1 MDVPDAIQLMGDK
14 QWQEIK
20 SRLTGKFNKMM
31 KGLFRQKGAQL
42 DINIL
47 ASDEAQEFIT
57 THAGILDGGFQKV
70 EMSDKMRERLTRSNY
85 IFSGIKTFHELN
97 EAFPSMLDENGNK
110 KPFERFLNDVQKIN
124 DTYNANYL
132 HAEYNFVQV
141 SATMAAK
148 WEQFSEDGDR
158 YYLQY
163 RTAKDDKVRPEHAA
177 LDGVTLP
184 MSDSFWETYYP
195 PNGWN
200 CFLPNTPVL
209 TANGWKHIASIKKG
223 DLVIGGSG
231 EFREVTATLSRPF
244 EGDLVTIITKGA
256 KSTCTPNHRFCTRR
270 GWVAAENLHKGDII
284 IQVGERSPLHL
295 LVHAVGNTYT
305 LLCYALMACIRKG
318 KAVASLAVNHKPE
331 FFNKEIYDVASNKL
345 ANLEWKAHCK
355 EVASHDF
362 FAFTQWQIQCAH
374 PLWMKL
380 ASGKGFFDRILSYR
394 WSKQRRGALQ
404 FVRYI
409 TNEGAIFLGLTL
421 AHVKSFSCKFMVC
434 LSKTFGCIL
443 SSFFRSNPLN
453 ADSCASMPDKDA
465 QYAKN
470 AMHGSSVHLPISNE
484 PSEAS
489 LFCDVSEFC
498 GIKDIHS
505 FDGFH
510 SFFDFLRNTFFHNR
524 YVLVEGKVT
533 KKNRNTKVF
542 NLSIDKDE
550 SYIVPVGIAHN
561 CRCTVVQVR
570 KQKYPATEHA
580 KAMSRGEEAM
590 NGERYNIFRFNSG
603 KQGKTMPDYNPYTIK
618 RCNDCDVAKG
628 GDVKLSNRINNNQLC
643 EACRLLRYT
652 KEEVSKRIKRN
663 KPIYDSLLRNKEYRE
678 VSMDMESGGIKA
690 IHNEHNLNKD
700 KGWYE
705 TYSQDAGV
713 KNGHVVILEAEPQ
726 NRYKVKC
733 CEGTWDNLPFEVA
746 GAESGTPNNIRNA
759 LKHCASK
766 PDSKV
771 AVIFFPNDNF
781 SAENFYAGLAK
792 FLGLRNT
799 TQYRKF
805 ERIYCIHN
813 DKIVLTKKP
822 D

>member
-1 MDVPDAIQLMGDK
+1 MGDK

-57 THAGILDGGFQKV
+57 THAGILDAGFQKV

-124 DTYNANYL
+124 GTYNANYL
-132 HAEYNFVQV
+132 HAEYNFVQA

-158 YYLQY
+158 YNLQY

-244 EGDLVTIITKGA
+244 EGDLVTVITNGA

-362 FAFTQWQIQCAH
+362 FAFTQWQTQCAH

-380 ASGKGFFDRILSYR
+380 ASGKGIFDRILSYR

-409 TNEGAIFLGLTL
+409 TNEAAIFLGLTL

-434 LSKTFGCIL
+434 LGKTFGCVL

-453 ADSCASMPDKDA
+453 ADSCASMPDRDA
-465 QYAKN
+465 QFAKN
-470 AMHGSSVHLPISNE
+470 AMHSSSVHLPISNE

-580 KAMSRGEEAM
+580 EAMSRGEEAM

-628 GDVKLSNRINNNQLC
+628 KLKLSFVPENNLCASCIKTRECWARRQEDDPETFYECETRRGKVRVSSKHGKTEKKENVRVATYLAEKHEHEIDLIANPQNETSADSFNRTLGIEQEYKVNTTP
-643 EACRLLRYT
+643 T
-652 KEEVSKRIKRN
+652 KSSIDNLIRKGAKQADDIVLFV
-663 KPIYDSLLRNKEYRE
+663 DS
-678 VSMDMESGGIKA
+678 GISLNDLSSA
-690 IHNEHNLNKD
+690 LHDRVRRTNLKTVMIVIDEKD
-700 KGWYE
+700 K
-705 TYSQDAGV
+705 TYTYDEITAKGF
-713 KNGHVVILEAEPQ
+713 K
-726 NRYKVKC
+726 
-733 CEGTWDNLPFEVA
+733 
-746 GAESGTPNNIRNA
+746 IRQA
-759 LKHCASK
+759 DLK
-766 PDSKV
+766 
-771 AVIFFPNDNF
+771 
-781 SAENFYAGLAK
+781 
-792 FLGLRNT
+792 
-799 TQYRKF
+799 
-805 ERIYCIHN
+805 
-813 DKIVLTKKP
+813 
-822 D
+822 

>member
-57 THAGILDGGFQKV
+57 THAGVLDTGFQKV

-110 KPFERFLNDVQKIN
+110 KPFERFLNDVRKIN
-124 DTYNANYL
+124 GTYNANYL
-132 HAEYNFVQV
+132 HAEYNFVQA

-244 EGDLVTIITKGA
+244 EGNLVTIITKGA

-345 ANLEWKAHCK
+345 ANLERKAHCK

-362 FAFTQWQIQCAH
+362 FAFTQWQTQCAH

-380 ASGKGFFDRILSYR
+380 ASGKGIFDRILSYR

-409 TNEGAIFLGLTL
+409 TNEAAIFLGLTL

-453 ADSCASMPDKDA
+453 ADSCASMPDRDA
-465 QYAKN
+465 QFAKN
-470 AMHGSSVHLPISNE
+470 AMHSSSVHFPISNE

-489 LFCDVSEFC
+489 LLSDVSEFC

-570 KQKYPATEHA
+570 KQKYPATEHSE
-580 KAMSRGEEAM
+580 AMSRGEEAM
-590 NGERYNIFRFNSG
+590 NDERYNIFRFNSG
-603 KQGKTMPDYNPYTIK
+603 KQGKTMPDYNPYTIR

-628 GDVKLSNRINNNQLC
+628 KLKLSFVPENNLCASCIKTRECWARRQEDDPETFYECETRRGKVRVSSKHGKTEKKENVRVATYLAEKHEHEIDLIANPQNETSADSFNRTLGIEQEYKVNTTP
-643 EACRLLRYT
+643 T
-652 KEEVSKRIKRN
+652 KSSIDNLIRKGAKQADDIVLFV
-663 KPIYDSLLRNKEYRE
+663 DSEISLNDLSSALHDRVRRT
-678 VSMDMESGGIKA
+678 
-690 IHNEHNLNKD
+690 NLKTVMIVIDEKD
-700 KGWYE
+700 K
-705 TYSQDAGV
+705 TYTYDEITAKGF
-713 KNGHVVILEAEPQ
+713 K
-726 NRYKVKC
+726 
-733 CEGTWDNLPFEVA
+733 
-746 GAESGTPNNIRNA
+746 IRQA
-759 LKHCASK
+759 DLK
-766 PDSKV
+766 
-771 AVIFFPNDNF
+771 
-781 SAENFYAGLAK
+781 
-792 FLGLRNT
+792 
-799 TQYRKF
+799 
-805 ERIYCIHN
+805 
-813 DKIVLTKKP
+813 
-822 D
+822 

>member
-14 QWQEIK
+14 LWQEMK

-132 HAEYNFVQV
+132 HAEYNFVQA

-158 YYLQY
+158 YNLQY

-244 EGDLVTIITKGA
+244 EGDLVTVITKGA

-345 ANLEWKAHCK
+345 TNLEWKAHCK

-362 FAFTQWQIQCAH
+362 FAFTQWQTQCAH

-380 ASGKGFFDRILSYR
+380 ASGKGIFDRILSYR

-409 TNEGAIFLGLTL
+409 TNEAAIFLGLTL

-453 ADSCASMPDKDA
+453 ADSCASMPDRNA
-465 QYAKN
+465 QFAKN
-470 AMHGSSVHLPISNE
+470 AMHSSSVHFPISNE

-489 LFCDVSEFC
+489 LLSDVSEFC

-580 KAMSRGEEAM
+580 EAMSRGEEAM
-590 NGERYNIFRFNSG
+590 NDERYNIFRFNSG
-603 KQGKTMPDYNPYTIK
+603 KQGKTMPDYNPYTIR

-628 GDVKLSNRINNNQLC
+628 KLKLSFVPENNLCASCIKTRECWARRQEDDPETFYECETRRGKVRVSSKHGKTEKKENVRVATYLAEKHEHEIDLIANPQNETSADSFNRTLGIEQEYKVNTTP
-643 EACRLLRYT
+643 T
-652 KEEVSKRIKRN
+652 KSSIDNLIRKGAKQADDIVLFV
-663 KPIYDSLLRNKEYRE
+663 DSEISLNDLSSALHDRVRRT
-678 VSMDMESGGIKA
+678 
-690 IHNEHNLNKD
+690 NLKTVMIVIDEKD
-700 KGWYE
+700 K
-705 TYSQDAGV
+705 TYTYDEITAKGF
-713 KNGHVVILEAEPQ
+713 K
-726 NRYKVKC
+726 
-733 CEGTWDNLPFEVA
+733 
-746 GAESGTPNNIRNA
+746 IRQA
-759 LKHCASK
+759 DLK
-766 PDSKV
+766 
-771 AVIFFPNDNF
+771 
-781 SAENFYAGLAK
+781 
-792 FLGLRNT
+792 
-799 TQYRKF
+799 
-805 ERIYCIHN
+805 
-813 DKIVLTKKP
+813 
-822 D
+822 

>member
-110 KPFERFLNDVQKIN
+110 KPFERFLNDVRKIN

-132 HAEYNFVQV
+132 HAEYNFVQA

-345 ANLEWKAHCK
+345 ANLERKAHCK
-355 EVASHDF
+355 EMASHDF
-362 FAFTQWQIQCAH
+362 FAFTQWQTQCAH

-380 ASGKGFFDRILSYR
+380 ASGKGIFDRILSYR

-409 TNEGAIFLGLTL
+409 TNEAAIFLGLTL
-421 AHVKSFSCKFMVC
+421 AHVKSFICKFMVC

-453 ADSCASMPDKDA
+453 ADSCASMPDRDA
-465 QYAKN
+465 QFAKN
-470 AMHGSSVHLPISNE
+470 AMHSSSVHLPISNE

-489 LFCDVSEFC
+489 LLSDVSEFC

-570 KQKYPATEHA
+570 KQKYPATEHGE
-580 KAMSRGEEAM
+580 AMSRGEEAM

-628 GDVKLSNRINNNQLC
+628 KLKLSFVPENNLCASCIKTRECWARRQEDDPETFYECETRRGKVRVSSKHGKTEKKENVRVATYLAEKHEHEIDLIANPQNETSADSFNRTLGIEQEYKVNTTP
-643 EACRLLRYT
+643 T
-652 KEEVSKRIKRN
+652 KSSIDNLIRKGAKQADDIVLFV
-663 KPIYDSLLRNKEYRE
+663 DS
-678 VSMDMESGGIKA
+678 GISLNDLSSA
-690 IHNEHNLNKD
+690 LHDRVRRTNLKTVMIVIDEKD
-700 KGWYE
+700 K
-705 TYSQDAGV
+705 TYTYDEITAKGF
-713 KNGHVVILEAEPQ
+713 K
-726 NRYKVKC
+726 
-733 CEGTWDNLPFEVA
+733 
-746 GAESGTPNNIRNA
+746 IRQA
-759 LKHCASK
+759 DLK
-766 PDSKV
+766 
-771 AVIFFPNDNF
+771 
-781 SAENFYAGLAK
+781 
-792 FLGLRNT
+792 
-799 TQYRKF
+799 
-805 ERIYCIHN
+805 
-813 DKIVLTKKP
+813 
-822 D
+822 

>member
-1 MDVPDAIQLMGDK
+1 MDAPDAILLMGDK

-132 HAEYNFVQV
+132 HAEYNFVQA

-158 YYLQY
+158 YNLQY

-244 EGDLVTIITKGA
+244 EGDLVTVITKGA

-318 KAVASLAVNHKPE
+318 KAVASLAVSHKPE

-345 ANLEWKAHCK
+345 TNLEWKAHCK

-362 FAFTQWQIQCAH
+362 FAFTQWQTQCAH

-380 ASGKGFFDRILSYR
+380 ASGKGIFDRILSYR

-404 FVRYI
+404 FVRYL
-409 TNEGAIFLGLTL
+409 TNEAAIFLGLTL

-453 ADSCASMPDKDA
+453 ADSCASMPDRNA
-465 QYAKN
+465 QFAKN
-470 AMHGSSVHLPISNE
+470 AMHSSSVHFPISNE

-489 LFCDVSEFC
+489 LLSDVSEFC

-580 KAMSRGEEAM
+580 EAMSRGEEAM
-590 NGERYNIFRFNSG
+590 NDERYNIFRFNSG
-603 KQGKTMPDYNPYTIK
+603 KQGKTMPDYNPYTIR

-628 GDVKLSNRINNNQLC
+628 KLKLSFVPENNLCASCIKTRECWARRQEDDPETFYECETRRGKVRVSSKHGKTEKKENVRVATYLAEKHEHEIDLIANPQNETSADSFNRTLGIEQEYKVNTTP
-643 EACRLLRYT
+643 T
-652 KEEVSKRIKRN
+652 KSSIDNLIRKGAKQADDIVLFV
-663 KPIYDSLLRNKEYRE
+663 DSEISLNDLSSALHDRVRRT
-678 VSMDMESGGIKA
+678 
-690 IHNEHNLNKD
+690 NLKTVMIVIDEKD
-700 KGWYE
+700 K
-705 TYSQDAGV
+705 TYTYDEITAKGF
-713 KNGHVVILEAEPQ
+713 K
-726 NRYKVKC
+726 
-733 CEGTWDNLPFEVA
+733 
-746 GAESGTPNNIRNA
+746 IRQA
-759 LKHCASK
+759 DLK
-766 PDSKV
+766 
-771 AVIFFPNDNF
+771 
-781 SAENFYAGLAK
+781 
-792 FLGLRNT
+792 
-799 TQYRKF
+799 
-805 ERIYCIHN
+805 
-813 DKIVLTKKP
+813 
-822 D
+822 

>member
-1 MDVPDAIQLMGDK
+1 MMKGMDVPDAIQLMGDK

-132 HAEYNFVQV
+132 HAEYNFVQA

-158 YYLQY
+158 YNLQY

-362 FAFTQWQIQCAH
+362 FAFTQWQTQCAH

-380 ASGKGFFDRILSYR
+380 ASGKGIFDRILSYR

-409 TNEGAIFLGLTL
+409 TNEAAIFLGLTL

-453 ADSCASMPDKDA
+453 ADSCTSMPDRDA
-465 QYAKN
+465 QFAKN
-470 AMHGSSVHLPISNE
+470 AMHSSSVHLPIGNE

-580 KAMSRGEEAM
+580 EAMSRGEEAM

-628 GDVKLSNRINNNQLC
+628 KLKLGFVPENEVCASCIKTHECWAKRKENAPEVFYECDTEHGKVRVSSKHGKAEKKENVRVATYLAEKHGYEIDLIANPSDRKTADSSNI
-643 EACRLLRYT
+643 
-652 KEEVSKRIKRN
+652 
-663 KPIYDSLLRNKEYRE
+663 SL
-678 VSMDMESGGIKA
+678 G
-690 IHNEHNLNKD
+690 
-700 KGWYE
+700 YE
-705 TYSQDAGV
+705 Q
-713 KNGHVVILEAEPQ
+713 E
-726 NRYKVKC
+726 YKV
-733 CEGTWDNLPFEVA
+733 
-746 GAESGTPNNIRNA
+746 SGTPTVSSIDRLIRTGKDQANNIVLSVESDISLSDIAKAFRDRVRRAKN
-759 LKHCASK
+759 
-766 PDSKV
+766 V
-771 AVIFFPNDNF
+771 ENITVILWEQQKDATY
-781 SAENFYAGLAK
+781 SRAEILSSEF
-792 FLGLRNT
+792 
-799 TQYRKF
+799 
-805 ERIYCIHN
+805 
-813 DKIVLTKKP
+813 KIRPEDFK
-822 D
+822 

>member
-1 MDVPDAIQLMGDK
+1 
-14 QWQEIK
+14 
-20 SRLTGKFNKMM
+20 
-31 KGLFRQKGAQL
+31 
-42 DINIL
+42 
-47 ASDEAQEFIT
+47 
-57 THAGILDGGFQKV
+57 
-70 EMSDKMRERLTRSNY
+70 MRERLTRSNY
-85 IFSGIKTFHELN
+85 VFSGIKTFHELN

-110 KPFERFLNDVQKIN
+110 KPFERFLNDVRKIN
-124 DTYNANYL
+124 GTYNANYL
-132 HAEYNFVQV
+132 HAEYNFVQA

-158 YYLQY
+158 YNLQY

-362 FAFTQWQIQCAH
+362 FAFTQWQTQCAH

-380 ASGKGFFDRILSYR
+380 ASGKGIFDRILSYR
-394 WSKQRRGALQ
+394 WSKQRSGALQ

-409 TNEGAIFLGLTL
+409 TNEAAIFLGLTL

-453 ADSCASMPDKDA
+453 ADSCASMPDRDA
-465 QYAKN
+465 QFAKN
-470 AMHGSSVHLPISNE
+470 AMHSSSVHLPISNE

-533 KKNRNTKVF
+533 KKNRNAKVF

-580 KAMSRGEEAM
+580 EAMSRGEEAM

-603 KQGKTMPDYNPYTIK
+603 KQGKTMPDYNPYTIR

-628 GDVKLSNRINNNQLC
+628 KLKLSFVPENNLCASCIKTRECWARRQEDDPETFYECETRRGKVRVSSKHGKTEKKENVRVATYLAEKHEHEIDLIANPQNETSADSFNRTLGIEQEYKVNTTP
-643 EACRLLRYT
+643 T
-652 KEEVSKRIKRN
+652 KSSIDNLIRKGAKQADDIVLFV
-663 KPIYDSLLRNKEYRE
+663 DS
-678 VSMDMESGGIKA
+678 GISLNDLSSA
-690 IHNEHNLNKD
+690 LHDRVRRTNLKTVMIVIDEKD
-700 KGWYE
+700 K
-705 TYSQDAGV
+705 TYTYDEITAKGF
-713 KNGHVVILEAEPQ
+713 K
-726 NRYKVKC
+726 
-733 CEGTWDNLPFEVA
+733 
-746 GAESGTPNNIRNA
+746 IRQA
-759 LKHCASK
+759 DLK
-766 PDSKV
+766 
-771 AVIFFPNDNF
+771 
-781 SAENFYAGLAK
+781 
-792 FLGLRNT
+792 
-799 TQYRKF
+799 
-805 ERIYCIHN
+805 
-813 DKIVLTKKP
+813 
-822 D
+822 

>member
-1 MDVPDAIQLMGDK
+1 MDVPDAIQLMSDK

-110 KPFERFLNDVQKIN
+110 KPFERFLNDVRKIN

-132 HAEYNFVQV
+132 HAEYNFVQA

-158 YYLQY
+158 YNLQY

-244 EGDLVTIITKGA
+244 EGDLVTVITKGA

-345 ANLEWKAHCK
+345 TNLEWKAHCK

-362 FAFTQWQIQCAH
+362 FAFTQWQTQCAH

-380 ASGKGFFDRILSYR
+380 ASGKGIFDRILSYR

-404 FVRYI
+404 FVRYV
-409 TNEGAIFLGLTL
+409 TNEAAIFLGLTL

-453 ADSCASMPDKDA
+453 ADSCASIPDRDT
-465 QYAKN
+465 QFAKN
-470 AMHGSSVHLPISNE
+470 AMHSSSVHLPISNE

-580 KAMSRGEEAM
+580 EAMSRGEEAM

-603 KQGKTMPDYNPYTIK
+603 KQGKTMPDYNPYTIR

-628 GDVKLSNRINNNQLC
+628 KLKLSFVPENNLCASCIKTRECWARRQEDDPETFYECETRRGKVRVSSKHGKTEKKENVRVATYLAEKHEHEIDLIANPQNETSADSFNRTLGIEQEYKVNTTP
-643 EACRLLRYT
+643 T
-652 KEEVSKRIKRN
+652 KSSIDNLIRKGAKQADDIVLFV
-663 KPIYDSLLRNKEYRE
+663 DS
-678 VSMDMESGGIKA
+678 GISLNDLSSA
-690 IHNEHNLNKD
+690 LHDRVRRTNLKTVMIVIDEKD
-700 KGWYE
+700 K
-705 TYSQDAGV
+705 TYTYDEITAKGF
-713 KNGHVVILEAEPQ
+713 K
-726 NRYKVKC
+726 
-733 CEGTWDNLPFEVA
+733 
-746 GAESGTPNNIRNA
+746 IRQA
-759 LKHCASK
+759 DLK
-766 PDSKV
+766 
-771 AVIFFPNDNF
+771 
-781 SAENFYAGLAK
+781 
-792 FLGLRNT
+792 
-799 TQYRKF
+799 
-805 ERIYCIHN
+805 
-813 DKIVLTKKP
+813 
-822 D
+822 

>member
-1 MDVPDAIQLMGDK
+1 
-14 QWQEIK
+14 
-20 SRLTGKFNKMM
+20 
-31 KGLFRQKGAQL
+31 
-42 DINIL
+42 
-47 ASDEAQEFIT
+47 
-57 THAGILDGGFQKV
+57 
-70 EMSDKMRERLTRSNY
+70 MSDKMRERLTRSNY

-132 HAEYNFVQV
+132 HAEYNFVQA

-158 YYLQY
+158 YNLQY

-184 MSDSFWETYYP
+184 MSDTFWETYYP

-244 EGDLVTIITKGA
+244 EGDLVTIISKGA

-362 FAFTQWQIQCAH
+362 FAFTQWQTQCAH

-380 ASGKGFFDRILSYR
+380 ASGKGIFDRILSYR

-409 TNEGAIFLGLTL
+409 TNEAAIFLGLTL

-453 ADSCASMPDKDA
+453 ADSCASMPDRDA
-465 QYAKN
+465 QFAKN

-570 KQKYPATEHA
+570 KQKYPATEHDE
-580 KAMSRGEEAM
+580 AMSRGEEAM

-603 KQGKTMPDYNPYTIK
+603 KQGKTMPDYNPYTIR

-628 GDVKLSNRINNNQLC
+628 KMKLGFVPDYQLC
-643 EACRLLRYT
+643 QGCIMIRKCSEDRNRDNSAKATKKSPEVKKLQGTTISNPDFNHEVLVTGGSIREWTNQPHKDYAAKNSILKHIAKVFREAKYIGFIDNF
-652 KEEVSKRIKRN
+652 KM
-663 KPIYDSLLRNKEYRE
+663 KP
-678 VSMDMESGGIKA
+678 GIKQSHLFETNVLGELSW
-690 IHNEHNLNKD
+690 IIVRE
-700 KGWYE
+700 YE
-705 TYSQDAGV
+705 IGEFVLHS
-713 KNGHVVILEAEPQ
+713 I
-726 NRYKVKC
+726 
-733 CEGTWDNLPFEVA
+733 
-746 GAESGTPNNIRNA
+746 S
-759 LKHCASK
+759 
-766 PDSKV
+766 DS
-771 AVIFFPNDNF
+771 
-781 SAENFYAGLAK
+781 
-792 FLGLRNT
+792 
-799 TQYRKF
+799 
-805 ERIYCIHN
+805 
-813 DKIVLTKKP
+813 DKIKTGIRKE
-822 D
+822 

>member
-1 MDVPDAIQLMGDK
+1 MDVPDAIQLMSDK

-132 HAEYNFVQV
+132 HAEYNFVQA

-158 YYLQY
+158 YNLQY

-244 EGDLVTIITKGA
+244 EGDLVTVITKGA

-345 ANLEWKAHCK
+345 TNLEWKAHCK

-362 FAFTQWQIQCAH
+362 FAFTQWQTQCAH

-380 ASGKGFFDRILSYR
+380 ASGKGIFDRILSYR

-409 TNEGAIFLGLTL
+409 TNEAAIFLGLTL

-453 ADSCASMPDKDA
+453 ADSCASMPDRNA
-465 QYAKN
+465 QFAKN
-470 AMHGSSVHLPISNE
+470 AMHSSSVHFPISNE

-489 LFCDVSEFC
+489 LLSDVSEFC

-580 KAMSRGEEAM
+580 EAMSRGEEAM
-590 NGERYNIFRFNSG
+590 NDERYNIFRFNSG
-603 KQGKTMPDYNPYTIK
+603 KQGKTMPDYNPYTIR

-628 GDVKLSNRINNNQLC
+628 KLKLSFVPENNLCASCIKTRECWARRQEDDPETFYECETRRGKVRVSSKHGKTEKKENVRVATYLAEKHEHEIDLIANPQNETSADSFNRTLGIEQEYKVNTTP
-643 EACRLLRYT
+643 T
-652 KEEVSKRIKRN
+652 KSSIDNLIRKGAKQADDIVLFV
-663 KPIYDSLLRNKEYRE
+663 DSEISLNDLSSALHDRVRRT
-678 VSMDMESGGIKA
+678 
-690 IHNEHNLNKD
+690 NLKTVMIVIDEKD
-700 KGWYE
+700 K
-705 TYSQDAGV
+705 TYTYDEITAKGF
-713 KNGHVVILEAEPQ
+713 K
-726 NRYKVKC
+726 
-733 CEGTWDNLPFEVA
+733 
-746 GAESGTPNNIRNA
+746 IRQA
-759 LKHCASK
+759 DLK
-766 PDSKV
+766 
-771 AVIFFPNDNF
+771 
-781 SAENFYAGLAK
+781 
-792 FLGLRNT
+792 
-799 TQYRKF
+799 
-805 ERIYCIHN
+805 
-813 DKIVLTKKP
+813 
-822 D
+822 